1 MRSDLAVSNVARRD
15 TPAMHAQSPDEA
27 YLLSQRI
34 EVLEQRL
41 LILRRVPR
49 PPRHN
54 GRFKIPTANAVRD
67 RTTAES

>member
-1 MRSDLAVSNVARRD
+1 MRSDLADLNVARPD
-15 TPAMHAQSPDEA
+15 TPPMHAQSDEA
-27 YLLSQRI
+27 HLLSQRI

-54 GRFKIPTANAVRD
+54 GRFTIATANAARD

>member
-1 MRSDLAVSNVARRD
+1 MRSDLAVLNAAQRD
-15 TPAMHAQSPDEA
+15 TPMHAQSSDEA
-27 YLLSQRI
+27 HLLSQRI

-54 GRFKIPTANAVRD
+54 GRFTVATASAASD